1 MAHINPKLIH
11 TSKHQR
17 DRMIGA
23 RLDDSLRGQYKKR
36 SVRVVKGDSVKV
48 VRGEYKGVEGKVDKV
63 ITEQGTLFIE
73 GISREK
79 IKGGQVKVPIHASNV
94 MVTVLNFND
103 KIRSNK
109 LQGESK
115 PKPPRKNAEKEDK
128 KRGMTTEKPAG
139 DRE

>member
-1 MAHINPKLIH
+1 
-11 TSKHQR
+11 
-17 DRMIGA
+17 MIGA
-23 RLDDSLRGQYKKR
+23 RLDDALRGQYKKR

-94 MVTVLNFND
+94 MVTVLNLND

-115 PKPPRKNAEKEDK
+115 PKPPGKNAEREDK
-128 KRGMTTEKPAG
+128 KRGTTTEKAVG
-139 DRE
+139 DR